1 MVCFGAIL
9 RILQFMPGINLP
21 HTDTVAPDFVVLEA
35 LKQTCESIRRHNP
48 SMEVARAALD
58 WEKRFVRDLGKLQ
71 PEAQADAAEAA

>member
-1 MVCFGAIL
+1 M
-9 RILQFMPGINLP
+9 RRLQFMPDTNLSN
-21 HTDTVAPDFVVLEA
+21 TDTAPDLVVLEA

-71 PEAQADAAEAA
+71 PEAQAEAA